1 MLHDFAISLC
11 SPIWATNLL
20 AGQHIGNKDTQE
32 TAIGQQKR
40 EALTLLKSIKTRT

>member
-11 SPIWATNLL
+11 NTIWATNLL

-40 EALTLLKSIKTRT
+40 EALILVKLIKPSS